1 MYALLNQF
9 KIPFFFLYILV
20 SFYIEANES
29 QDSLKIGFGSC
40 LDQDNPQ
47 EIWQPLK
54 KENLHA
60 FVFMG
65 DNVYGDSDS
74 GELIQMQ
81 IAYTKQK
88 QRLPRWLKNLNPLA
102 IWDDHDYGL
111 DDGGG
116 DYILKKDSQKL
127 FLDFWKVKEEDPRR
141 KQEGIYF
148 SESKNLKDKKILIL
162 GLDTRYFRSPL
173 VGEKR
178 NYIATTDTS
187 TTILGEEQW
196 EWLESK
202 FQTETNLIIL
212 VSSIQILATNH
223 GFEKW
228 SNFPHEKERLLS
240 LIKES
245 KKPVILVSGDRHK
258 GAIYKQDNLYEL
270 TTSSLNKPLPGWLET
285 IWKETDPLILG
296 TMHYDMNYGVIR
308 IESSG
313 VISVE
318 LKGKEGEILQKASL
332 KI

>member
-1 MYALLNQF
+1 M
-9 KIPFFFLYILV
+9 
-20 SFYIEANES
+20 
-29 QDSLKIGFGSC
+29 
-40 LDQDNPQ
+40 
-47 EIWQPLK
+47 
-54 KENLHA
+54 
-60 FVFMG
+60 
-65 DNVYGDSDS
+65 
-74 GELIQMQ
+74 
-81 IAYTKQK
+81 
-88 QRLPRWLKNLNPLA
+88 
-102 IWDDHDYGL
+102 
-111 DDGGG
+111 
-116 DYILKKDSQKL
+116 
-127 FLDFWKVKEEDPRR
+127 
-141 KQEGIYF
+141 
-148 SESKNLKDKKILIL
+148 
-162 GLDTRYFRSPL
+162 
-173 VGEKR
+173 
-178 NYIATTDTS
+178 
-187 TTILGEEQW
+187 
-196 EWLESK
+196 
-202 FQTETNLIIL
+202 

-296 TMHYDMNYGVIR
+296 TMHYNMNYGVIR

>member
-1 MYALLNQF
+1 MFPLLNQF

-29 QDSLKIGFGSC
+29 LDSLKIGFGSC

-54 KENLHA
+54 KENLHD

-81 IAYTKQK
+81 TAYIKQE

-111 DDGGG
+111 NDGGG

-141 KQEGIYF
+141 NQEGIYF
-148 SESKNLKDKKILIL
+148 SENKNLKDKKILIL

-173 VGEKR
+173 EGEKR

-187 TTILGEEQW
+187 TTILGKEQW
-196 EWLESK
+196 EWLESQ
-202 FQTETNLIIL
+202 FQKETDLIIL

-245 KKPVILVSGDRHK
+245 EKPVILVSGDRHK
-258 GAIYKQDNLYEL
+258 GAIYKRDNLYEL
-270 TTSSLNKPLPGWLET
+270 TTSSLNKPLPGWLER
-285 IWKETDPLILG
+285 IWEETDPLLLG
-296 TMHYDMNYGVIR
+296 TMHYNINYGVIR

-332 KI
+332 EI

>member
-1 MYALLNQF
+1 MYSFLKQF
-9 KIPFFFLYILV
+9 KILYFFLFFLA
-20 SFYIEANES
+20 SFCLEANES
-29 QDSLKIGFGSC
+29 QDFLKIGFGSC

-47 EIWQPLK
+47 DIWQPLE
-54 KENLHA
+54 KENLDA
-60 FVFMG
+60 FFFMG

-74 GELIQMQ
+74 GELIEMEA
-81 IAYTKQK
+81 AYTKQG
-88 QRLPRWLKNLNPLA
+88 QRLPGWLKNIKPLA

-111 DDGGG
+111 NDGGG
-116 DYILKKDSQKL
+116 EYVLKKDSQKL
-127 FLDFWKVKEEDPRR
+127 FLDFWNVTAEDPRR
-141 KQEGIYF
+141 NQEGIYF
-148 SESKNLKDKKILIL
+148 SETKSLNGKKILML

-178 NYIATTDTS
+178 NYVATSNTN

-196 EWLESK
+196 RWLESK
-202 FQTETNLIIL
+202 FKEKSDFIIL

-245 KKPVILVSGDRHK
+245 KKPIILVSGDRHK
-258 GAIYKQDNLYEL
+258 GAIYKKDNLYEL
-270 TTSSLNKPLPGWLET
+270 TTSSLNKPLPGWLKK
-285 IWKETDPLILG
+285 IWKETDPLLLG
-296 TMHYDMNYGVIR
+296 VMHYNINYGVIR
-308 IESSG
+308 IEASG
-313 VISVE
+313 VINIE